1 MRILVLEPH
10 PVQYRAPLWRKVNEL
25 LPGGI
30 HVAYASDLSMRGY
43 VDEEFNCT
51 IRWDMP
57 LLEGYPYTILCP
69 EQSGGG
75 NSCARALARLIRQL
89 EPQAILFN
97 AISSLRDAQAFVLS
111 LSMRVPVWLRTET
124 QDEAYTRSRFKS
136 FYRRGFYRA
145 LYKMIDRFFY
155 IGHLNHMHFIAHGVP
170 AERLFPARY
179 GTIDP
184 TAGMTIGER
193 SRLRD
198 DARLAA
204 GIPSNTLVVGFSG
217 KFIPKKDP
225 GSLFAM
231 LPFLD
236 PRIRQRLCLYF
247 VGCGEL
253 ERTLK
258 AVADRVKA
266 DFGVSS
272 HFAGFVNQS
281 QLARHYC
288 AMDVFVLPSR
298 RMGETWGLVVN
309 EALQCGCSAI
319 VSTAVG
325 CGVEFKHLKRFR
337 IFEEGSAS
345 GLAKMVESLAGE
357 ERSFTWASSELAA
370 YSLDNA
376 ALSIAQAMGAPSVSV
391 PSNSFHPV

>member
-30 HVAYASDLSMRGY
+30 HVAYTSDLSMRGY
-43 VDEEFNCT
+43 VDKEFSCT
-51 IRWDMP
+51 IRWDTP
-57 LLEGYPYTILCP
+57 LLDAYPYTILCP
-69 EQSGGG
+69 KQSGGC
-75 NSCARALARLIRQL
+75 NSYAMALARLTRQL
-89 EPQAILFN
+89 RPQAILFN
-97 AISSLRDAQAFVLS
+97 AISSLRDAQAFVLAM
-111 LSMRVPVWLRTET
+111 SMRVPVWLRTET
-124 QDEAYTRSRFKS
+124 QDEAYARSRVKTWARKWI
-136 FYRRGFYRA
+136 YRQ
-145 LYKMIDRFFY
+145 LYSMIDHFFY
-155 IGHLNHMHFIAHGVP
+155 IGRLNQLHFLNHGVP
-170 AERLFPARY
+170 AGKMRPSLY

-184 TAGMTIGER
+184 AAEMTECDKR
-193 SRLRD
+193 RLREE
-198 DARLAA
+198 ARKEA
-204 GIPSNTLVVGFSG
+204 GISPKALVVGFAG
-217 KFIPKKDP
+217 KFIGKKNP
-225 GSLFAM
+225 ELLFEM
-231 LPFLD
+231 LPLLD
-236 PRIRQRLCLYF
+236 PKIRRRVCLYF

-253 ERTLK
+253 ERNLK
-258 AVADRVKA
+258 AAAHRAKA
-266 DFGVSS
+266 ELGVSS

-325 CGVEFKHLKRFR
+325 CGAEFKHLKRFR

-345 GLAKMVESLAGE
+345 GLAKMVESLADE

-376 ALSIAQAMGAPSVSV
+376 ALSIAQEMGAPSLSAQSNGFLSV
-391 PSNSFHPV
+391 